1 MQISYDDILFSAEMM
16 FDELI
21 NITIAEETHNTKHLS
36 ENDFRKIV
44 EKYSTQNIL
53 STTQAKTMV
62 TAVAVAAIENYH
74 EQLREKLLEF
84 GIDIDE
90 IDTKSKKIRKGYKEL
105 FEISD
110 DE

>member
-21 NITIAEETHNTKHLS
+21 NITIAEEIHNTKHLS
-36 ENDFRKIV
+36 ENDFEKII
-44 EKYSTQNIL
+44 EKYSVQNVL
-53 STTQAKTMV
+53 STAQAKTMV
-62 TAVAVAAIENYH
+62 TAAAVAAIENYH

-90 IDTKSKKIRKGYKEL
+90 IDAKSKKIRKGYKEL